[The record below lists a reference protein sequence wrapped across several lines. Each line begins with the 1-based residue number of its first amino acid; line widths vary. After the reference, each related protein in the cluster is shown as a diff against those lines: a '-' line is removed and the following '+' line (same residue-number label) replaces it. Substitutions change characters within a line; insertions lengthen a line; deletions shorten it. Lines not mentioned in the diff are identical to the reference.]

1 MLAPLPRELAP
12 PPRGNPGSAT
22 VVVSCFLYLLS
33 CASGNVGGVRLV
45 VHTAGTAPNVV
56 ESGFDVQLG
65 TSVSV
70 AMTGKKFKRLGQPHS
85 K

>member
-1 MLAPLPRELAP
+1 M
-12 PPRGNPGSAT
+12 
-22 VVVSCFLYLLS
+22 VSCFLYLLS
-33 CASGNVGGVRLV
+33 CASGNVGGVRVV

-70 AMTGKKFKRLGQPHS
+70 AMTGKKFKTWTTTRQVSPKLVCRPIS
-85 K
+85 KGKF

>member
-1 MLAPLPRELAP
+1 M
-12 PPRGNPGSAT
+12 
-22 VVVSCFLYLLS
+22 
-33 CASGNVGGVRLV
+33 V

>member
-1 MLAPLPRELAP
+1 MVRY
-12 PPRGNPGSAT
+12 GS
-22 VVVSCFLYLLS
+22 CWLYGLS
-33 CASGNVGGVRLV
+33 RDSGNVGGVRVV

-56 ESGFDVQLG
+56 ESGFDVRLG

-70 AMTGKKFKRLGQPHS
+70 AMTGKKFKRLGKPHS